1 MSFLWKIIFRNILRN
16 RRRSLMTGSAV
27 AAGAMAM
34 LLFGGYVGYIFAG
47 LQTGSVQQNGH
58 LTVFRSGY
66 FLFGPGNPAGYGI
79 DRYQDVMGLIGEDPV
94 LKPMINVLT
103 PTQSLVGIAGN
114 FSGSVDASKTF
125 LGEGFIPSDRDRM
138 RQWDEFHTGA
148 TKAPE
153 PGMTDG
159 DMGHGLVGFGLARML
174 GLCGPLKLANCPPAP
189 ATKDAA
195 PDRAASTVN
204 KDLVSLAQQD
214 NLGGAAA
221 IQAEPQ
227 LDLLAATAGG
237 TPNVVSL
244 SVAGVERQ
252 GVRELD
258 DNFIALNLG
267 LAQQLVYG
275 RGEHKATGIVL
286 QLKRSEDMPAARAR
300 LAELFKQ
307 HKLDLEIKDFA
318 DLNPFYGQV
327 VGMFSGIFLFIA
339 MVMGMIVLFA
349 VVNTMTMNVME
360 RTNEIGTTRA
370 MGVRPNGIRMQFVSE
385 GMLIGVLGTA
395 FGTLVA
401 IAIALSINHAGL
413 TWIPPGNAN
422 PVPLRVDMFGKPGL
436 MIGTW
441 VTLVLVATLAAL
453 IPANRAAR
461 LSVVDALRHV

>member
-1 MSFLWKIIFRNILRN
+1 MSFIAKIVFRNILRN

-27 AAGAMAM
+27 AAGALAM

-47 LQTGSVQQNGH
+47 LQTTSVQENGH

-79 DRYQDVMGLIGEDPV
+79 DRYRDVMGLIEGDPV

-114 FSGSVDASKTF
+114 FSGTVDASKTF
-125 LGEGFIPSDRDRM
+125 LGEGFIPSDRNRM
-138 RQWDEFHTGA
+138 RQWDEFQTGA
-148 TKAPE
+148 AKAP
-153 PGMTDG
+153 DARLS
-159 DMGHGLVGFGLARML
+159 DADSSQGLVGFGLARML
-174 GLCGPLKLANCPPAP
+174 GLCAPLKLTGCPPMP
-189 ATKDAA
+189 AADTAGLHSAGKTAD
-195 PDRAASTVN
+195 S
-204 KDLVSLAQQD
+204 DLVGLAERD
-214 NLGGAAA
+214 AKEAGAP
-221 IQAEPQ
+221 QVGPQ
-227 LDLLAATAGG
+227 LELLAATAGG
-237 TPNVVSL
+237 APNVVGL

-258 DNFIALNLG
+258 DNFIAMNLE

-300 LAELFKQ
+300 LVSLFKQ
-307 HKLDLEIKDFA
+307 HGLDLEIKDFG

-327 VGMFSGIFLFIA
+327 VSMFSGIFLFIS
-339 MVMGMIVLFA
+339 MVMGVIVLFA

-370 MGVRPNGIRMQFVSE
+370 MGARAGGIRWQFVSE
-385 GMLIGVLGTA
+385 GMMIGVLGTA
-395 FGTLVA
+395 FGTAAA
-401 IAIALSINHAGL
+401 IAIALGINHAGL

-422 PVPLRVDMFGKPGL
+422 PVPLRVDIFGSPAL
-436 MIGTW
+436 MVGTW
-441 VTLVLVATLAAL
+441 LALVLVATFAAF

-461 LSVVDALRHV
+461 LSVVDALRHI

>member
-1 MSFLWKIIFRNILRN
+1 MSFLTKIVFRNILRN

-27 AAGAMAM
+27 AAGALAM

-47 LQTGSVQQNGH
+47 LQTSSVQQNGH
-58 LTVFRSGY
+58 LTVFHSGY

-79 DRYQDVMGLIGEDPV
+79 DHYQDVMGLIGEDPV

-114 FSGSVDASKTF
+114 FSGTVDASKTF
-125 LGEGFIPSDRDRM
+125 LGEGFIPSDRERM

-148 TKAPE
+148 TKVPE
-153 PGMTDG
+153 PGMTDADISRG
-159 DMGHGLVGFGLARML
+159 FVGFGLARML
-174 GLCGPLKLANCPPAP
+174 GLCAPLKLVGCPSIPAALP
-189 ATKDAA
+189 QGSGHTAA
-195 PDRAASTVN
+195 VDS
-204 KDLVSLAQQD
+204 DLVGLAQQD
-214 NLGGAAA
+214 AVVGAGAS
-221 IQAEPQ
+221 QAGPQ

-244 SVAGVERQ
+244 TVAGVERQ

-258 DNFIALNLG
+258 DNFIAMNLG

-286 QLKRSEDMPAARAR
+286 QLKRSEDMPVARAR

-307 HKLDLEIKDFA
+307 HGLDLEVKDFG

-327 VGMFSGIFLFIA
+327 VQMFSGIFLFIS
-339 MVMGMIVLFA
+339 MVMGVIVLFA

-360 RTNEIGTTRA
+360 RINEIGTTRA
-370 MGVRPNGIRMQFVSE
+370 MGVRPGGIRWQFVSE

-395 FGTLVA
+395 FGTLLA

-422 PVPLRVDMFGKPGL
+422 PVPLRVDIFGKPML
-436 MIGTW
+436 MVGTW
-441 VTLVLVATLAAL
+441 VALILVATLAAL

-461 LSVVDALRHV
+461 VSVVDALRHV